1 MKMEDLEC
9 RVAGGRDED
18 HRRHRQE
25 HGTGGRLTAPT
36 EKTRRR
42 GRRPIRAGAGRVPEV
57 GGRATPRPD
66 PIDPSWSLEIP
77 SMQHGKNYRSAKAK
91 VDKNM
96 EVPLGEAMATL
107 DAFPRAKFDETVDF
121 AIRLNVNPRHADQMV
136 RGTVVLPNG
145 TGQTVRVLVITR
157 GPKEQEAAD
166 AGADMVGADEYL
178 PKIKDGWTDCDV
190 IIATPDMMGE
200 LGKLG
205 KILGPRGLM
214 PNPKVGTLTKDIA
227 KAVKEAKAGR
237 IEYRV
242 DKSGIIHAPRGQA
255 VLRDRSARRRTSAR
269 CTGAASACVRPRSRA
284 CT

>member
-1 MKMEDLEC
+1 
-9 RVAGGRDED
+9 
-18 HRRHRQE
+18 
-25 HGTGGRLTAPT
+25 
-36 EKTRRR
+36 
-42 GRRPIRAGAGRVPEV
+42 
-57 GGRATPRPD
+57 
-66 PIDPSWSLEIP
+66 
-77 SMQHGKNYRSAKAK
+77 MQHGKNYRSAKVQ
-91 VDKNM
+91 VDKNV
-96 EVPLGEAMATL
+96 EVPLGKAMATL
-107 DAFPRAKFDETVDF
+107 EAFPRAKFDETVDF

-145 TGQTVRVLVITR
+145 TGRTQRVLVITR
-157 GPKEQEAAD
+157 GPKEQEAKD

-214 PNPKVGTLTKDIA
+214 PNPKVGTLTNDIA

-242 DKSGIIHAPRGQA
+242 DKAGIIHAPVGK
-255 VLRDRSARRRTSAR
+255 RSFTTAQLEENIRALYHELVR
-269 CTGAASACVRPRSRA
+269 VRPSAVKGVYVKSVFVSGTMTPAIRVEPGSMS
-284 CT
+284 